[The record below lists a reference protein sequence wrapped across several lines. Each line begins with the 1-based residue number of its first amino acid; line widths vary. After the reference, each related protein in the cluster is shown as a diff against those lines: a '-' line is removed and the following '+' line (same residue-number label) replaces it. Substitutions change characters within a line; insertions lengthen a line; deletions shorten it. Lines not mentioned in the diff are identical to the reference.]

1 MNRQLPLLA
10 VLGGAAA
17 FFLRLWQN
25 RTGFEADT
33 GLPIPGTPAS
43 IVLPV
48 FLLALAVIL
57 LVLVRRLPQEAEGET
72 TLPRDFSSAN
82 PRLLTLPV
90 AGVLLMA
97 AAGLADLYEGLG
109 LGNLLAQFLSTA
121 DPYAAVSTD
130 PVFSPGPQKLLGAL
144 SLLSAGALL
153 PVISACRG
161 AGRTEEEFRSAPLL
175 LVPPVAL
182 VVRLVLV
189 YRLDSV
195 NPVLEAYYVG
205 LLALVFLTLGF
216 YRLSSFAF
224 RAGRTRIFVFYTSF
238 AVVLCLTAL
247 ADGGPCLSSL
257 LLYAGGAA
265 TLLGFAL
272 LRLASPAPQS
282 GTEEEPPEDSSAS

>member
-43 IVLPV
+43 MVLPV
-48 FLLALAVIL
+48 FLLALAVL
-57 LVLVRRLPQEAEGET
+57 LLFLVRRLPRETEGEPT
-72 TLPRDFSSAN
+72 MPRDFSTGN
-82 PRLLTLPV
+82 PRLLVLPV
-90 AGVLLMA
+90 AGVLMMA

-109 LGNLLAQFLSTA
+109 LGNLLAQFLTAA
-121 DPYAAVSTD
+121 DPYAVVSLD
-130 PVFSPGPQKLLGAL
+130 PVFSPGTQKLLGIL

-153 PVISACRG
+153 PVISACRSG
-161 AGRTEEEFRSAPLL
+161 SQTDSEFRSAPLL

-195 NPVLEAYYVG
+195 NPALEAYYVG

-224 RAGRTRIFVFYTSF
+224 RAGRTRVFAFYTSF

-257 LLYAGGAA
+257 LLYVGGAA
-265 TLLGFAL
+265 VLLGFLL

-282 GTEEEPPEDSSAS
+282 ETEEEPLEDSSAS